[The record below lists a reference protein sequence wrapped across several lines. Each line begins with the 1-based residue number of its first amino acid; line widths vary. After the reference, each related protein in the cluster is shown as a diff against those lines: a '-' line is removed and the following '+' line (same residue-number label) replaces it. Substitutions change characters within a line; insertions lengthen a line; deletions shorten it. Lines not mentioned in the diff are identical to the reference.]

1 MYHLNCQLEQELA
14 QLEQGTREEQSRCQQ
29 EQELMSKELTHLR
42 KVLEGKRSE
51 NKKLRKEE

>member
-14 QLEQGTREEQSRCQQ
+14 QLEQGTREEQNRCQQ
-29 EQELMSKELTHLR
+29 EQELMTKELAHLR
-42 KVLEGKRSE
+42 KVLEGKRGE